1 MSLAEIKNLLRKA
14 GLNPKKN
21 FSQNFLFNNG
31 TVERI
36 ISHVPESKG
45 FYIEIGGGL
54 GTLTDEIVKRGLS
67 PFTVIDMDRGM
78 LKVLKERFEGV
89 AEVLMQDATK
99 IRFSKYFEGKKGF
112 VVGNIPYQ
120 VSSPIIHNTC
130 YESKFLDGALFLL
143 QKEVAEKL
151 CAMPGTREFG
161 PLAGIV
167 RMVGRADHLF
177 TLPPQE
183 FYPAPKVHSGLVKIT
198 FFEHGYSTEHLKKF
212 ASFMRSLFSNRRK
225 NLLNVFK
232 INKLDIDILKRLE
245 ISETLRAESLDWDKI
260 VALSKAVMEE

>member
-1 MSLAEIKNLLRKA
+1 MSLTEIKELLKKT

-21 FSQNFLFNNG
+21 FSQNFLFNDD

-36 ISHVPESKG
+36 ISYVPESKG

-54 GTLTDEIVKRGLS
+54 GTLTSEIIKRGLI

-78 LKVLKERFEGV
+78 LKVLNSRFEGK
-89 AEVLMQDATK
+89 ADILMQDATK
-99 IRFSKYFEGKKGF
+99 IKFSDHFKEHKGF
-112 VVGNIPYQ
+112 VVGNLPYQ

-130 YESKFLDGALFLL
+130 YESEYLDGALFLL

-167 RMVGRADHLF
+167 KMVGRADYLF

-183 FYPAPKVHSGLVKIT
+183 FYPPPKVHSALVKIT
-198 FFEHGYSTEHLKKF
+198 FYEHGYNREHLQKF
-212 ASFMRSLFSNRRK
+212 VSFMRSLFSNRRK

-232 INKLDIDILKRLE
+232 INKLDINVLKRLE
-245 ISETLRAESLDWDKI
+245 ISETLRAESLDWDTI
-260 VALSKAVMEE
+260 MALSKAVMEG